1 MGLSPP
7 FGNVCLIIVS
17 KFMITGL
24 ILFSL
29 TNEKNYIKRVFFAGC
44 RQKITK
50 YHITKL
56 NLQIKADF
64 TTIHRAI

>member
-1 MGLSPP
+1 MRLSLLL
-7 FGNVCLIIVS
+7 FGNFCLGIVS

-29 TNEKNYIKRVFFAGC
+29 ANETIISKSYFAAC
-44 RQKITK
+44 RQKVTK

-64 TTIHRAI
+64 TTIH